1 MKKCQKFFFKK
12 SVQEAWFIYYILR
25 PLHPPI
31 VKIFFFGCFP
41 GHLAFCFNT
50 GLYLSAFCFNT
61 GSEKGPK
68 KMLHFLFLT
77 LGSQVTRGFLTIKP
91 FTSLNRPQF
100 FFSLGNAHFLK
111 RLQYQIVVLKLE
123 KLRFVVQ
130 TGAVNKYS

>member
-1 MKKCQKFFFKK
+1 MPFFEKMLIFIFQK

-61 GSEKGPK
+61 GSEKFAK
-68 KMLHFLFLT
+68 NASFSVFDLD
-77 LGSQVTRGFLTIKP
+77 TRGDLSFIINKAIYIVKSP
-91 FTSLNRPQF
+91 PIF
-100 FFSLGNAHFLK
+100 FFPWQRAFSKKAP
-111 RLQYQIVVLKLE
+111 IPDCS
-123 KLRFVVQ
+123 
-130 TGAVNKYS
+130 T

>member
-1 MKKCQKFFFKK
+1 MPFFEKMLIFFFQK

-50 GLYLSAFCFNT
+50 G
-61 GSEKGPK
+61 SEKFAK
-68 KMLHFLFLT
+68 NASFSVFDLD
-77 LGSQVTRGFLTIKP
+77 TRGDLSFIINKAIYIVKSP
-91 FTSLNRPQF
+91 PI

-111 RLQYQIVVLKLE
+111 RLQYQIVVKIAFCSPNRGC
-123 KLRFVVQ
+123 K
-130 TGAVNKYS
+130 

>member
-1 MKKCQKFFFKK
+1 MALFIIKRTSPRVSRSKTENEAFCAFCFNIELYQVELGFWEMPFFEKMLKFFFQK

-61 GSEKGPK
+61 GSENG
-68 KMLHFLFLT
+68 
-77 LGSQVTRGFLTIKP
+77 
-91 FTSLNRPQF
+91 
-100 FFSLGNAHFLK
+100 LGNSQKKIF
-111 RLQYQIVVLKLE
+111 
-123 KLRFVVQ
+123 
-130 TGAVNKYS
+130 